1 MNLDFKISLGGGGGE
16 IKEIK
21 KYQLN
26 SNTTPNNVLGIVSVY
41 YWNTVLFYFLF
52 AYLLKISFRLVKS
65 SMKKIGTS
73 VIFEVFLFWNFEDFL
88 PW

>member
-1 MNLDFKISLGGGGGE
+1 VGNNLLMNLDFKISLGGGGGE

-41 YWNTVLFYFLF
+41 Y
-52 AYLLKISFRLVKS
+52 
-65 SMKKIGTS
+65 
-73 VIFEVFLFWNFEDFL
+73 
-88 PW
+88 